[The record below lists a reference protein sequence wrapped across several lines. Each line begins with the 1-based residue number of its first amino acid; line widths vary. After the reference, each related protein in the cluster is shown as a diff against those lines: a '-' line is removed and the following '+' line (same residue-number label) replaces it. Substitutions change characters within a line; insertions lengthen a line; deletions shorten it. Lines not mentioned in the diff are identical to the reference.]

1 MREADKKLKKK
12 QKTFDNGREIWYYS
26 QAVLNCMRSCWNWQ
40 TGMTK
45 DHVSLRRV
53 GSSPI
58 LRINKKMG
66 TALDRRFL
74 SLCMVRWHDRAGDG
88 YKMRGE
94 KQMKLNMKTEIK
106 KVSAVLLVGFC
117 MALSAAGARE
127 ASAAKQKVVAIDA
140 GHQLRG
146 NNAKE
151 PNGPGSSTKKAKV
164 TSGTSGCATKLPE
177 YKLNLQVAKKL
188 KKELEGRGYK
198 VVMVRTGHNV
208 NISNVQRAQVANRAK
223 ADAFVRIHANSASS
237 SSVSGALTIAP
248 TNKNRYLSKKVR
260 GASQKLSKKVIAAF
274 CRATGAR
281 NRGVMYTDTMTGI
294 NWCKIPVTII
304 EMGFMSNPAEDR
316 KMSSASY
323 QKKMVKGIADG
334 IDSYLA

>member
-1 MREADKKLKKK
+1 
-12 QKTFDNGREIWYYS
+12 
-26 QAVLNCMRSCWNWQ
+26 
-40 TGMTK
+40 
-45 DHVSLRRV
+45 
-53 GSSPI
+53 
-58 LRINKKMG
+58 
-66 TALDRRFL
+66 
-74 SLCMVRWHDRAGDG
+74 
-88 YKMRGE
+88 MRGE
-94 KQMKLNMKTEIK
+94 EQMKRNMKAGIK
-106 KVSAVLLVGFC
+106 IAAAVFLTGLC
-117 MALSAAGARE
+117 LSLSAAEAKE
-127 ASAAKQKVVAIDA
+127 ASAAKKKVVAIDA

-198 VVMVRTGHNV
+198 VVMIRTGHNV
-208 NISNVQRAQVANRAK
+208 NISNVQRAQIANRAK
-223 ADAFVRIHANSASS
+223 ADAFVRIHANSDSS

-260 GASQKLSKKVIAAF
+260 SASQKFSQKVIDAF
-274 CRATGAR
+274 CRVTGAR

-294 NWCKIPVTII
+294 NWCRIPVTII